1 MTLMTL
7 VRSIG
12 ALAVAWA
19 LVAIGIGASGTRLP
33 APEAPAL
40 LPAEPPVDAIP
51 RDWPIRDRYDLIDRT
66 NGRETSIRLPTG
78 ERWSFVSVS
87 PWRGPGGELQAVGRW
102 IDPQGELFCGW
113 GLFRLSD
120 GAVVSRIATEVLPM
134 GRPCWVPGQVGMIV
148 FSAGDGQLYRCRLS
162 REVDEPAVLRRSV
175 YASGRSEPSDPVVW
189 EIPIPGSGDVFLEN
203 PVWSQEP
210 RLRRWIL
217 VSLRQQ
223 HLGRGRLV
231 FGPPQLWW
239 LEMSNDAR
247 SIVAA
252 GRLTEPSGN
261 DTASEVVEER
271 YPNVA
276 VGTAG
281 DVRLVYL
288 ERSTEEKGWRLRSVA
303 FDFDPP
309 TGRPMAARGE
319 ADALPESR
327 SDLQPAP
334 LLVSTDGSTVYG
346 LSRSGDLAVLPVRRP
361 GAPVKREERK

>member
-1 MTLMTL
+1 
-7 VRSIG
+7 
-12 ALAVAWA
+12 
-19 LVAIGIGASGTRLP
+19 
-33 APEAPAL
+33 
-40 LPAEPPVDAIP
+40 
-51 RDWPIRDRYDLIDRT
+51 
-66 NGRETSIRLPTG
+66 
-78 ERWSFVSVS
+78 
-87 PWRGPGGELQAVGRW
+87 
-102 IDPQGELFCGW
+102 
-113 GLFRLSD
+113 LFRLSD

-134 GRPCWVPGQVGMIV
+134 GRPCWVPGQVGTIV
-148 FSAGDGQLYRCRLS
+148 FSAGDGRLYRCRLS
-162 REVDEPAVLRRSV
+162 REVDEPAVPRRSI

-189 EIPIPGSGDVFLEN
+189 EIPMPGSGDVFLDN

-210 RLRRWIL
+210 RLGRCIL

-223 HLGRGRLV
+223 HLQRGRLL

-239 LEMSNDAR
+239 LEMSHDAR

-252 GRLTEPSGN
+252 GRLTGPSRD
-261 DTASEVVEER
+261 DTASGIVEER

-288 ERSTEEKGWRLRSVA
+288 ERSTGEKGWRLRSVA
-303 FDFDPP
+303 LQFNPP
-309 TGRPMAARGE
+309 SGRPMAARGE

-346 LSRSGDLAVLPVRRP
+346 LSRSGDLAVLSLGWPDASP
-361 GAPVKREERK
+361 EREGRK